1 MLYTIIK
8 FESATQFLFVLSTPL
23 FIKNA
28 IAVGSKPSA
37 ELDPF
42 LKQMALST
50 LLFVLLFG
58 AGLLF

>member
-1 MLYTIIK
+1 V
-8 FESATQFLFVLSTPL
+8 AVFVFVVGTTPTKKWIEC
-23 FIKNA
+23 FT
-28 IAVGSKPSA
+28 PSY

-58 AGLLF
+58 VGFLLAA